1 MCGYVPSSLHHSYRT
16 NVQREWCIS
25 SWENAGLVISTL
37 VLQAFFLY
45 VLDRTSLPITANT
58 GCSVLVSEPSLSQP
72 VSPGSPR
79 GLVLACVPIVRGP
92 SLELESAFPT
102 STITFSLM
110 LFSVFL
116 WWESYSSL
124 SLKLS
129 STVV

>member
-1 MCGYVPSSLHHSYRT
+1 MYGYIPSSLHHSYRA
-16 NVQREWCIS
+16 NAQRERCIS
-25 SWENAGLVISTL
+25 SWENAGLVTAAL
-37 VLQAFFLY
+37 VLQAFLLY
-45 VLDRTSLPITANT
+45 LLVRTSLPITANT
-58 GCSVLVSEPSLSQP
+58 ACSTLVSEPSLSQP

-79 GLVLACVPIVRGP
+79 GLVLACVPIVMGP
-92 SLELESAFPT
+92 SLELESAFST

-124 SLKLS
+124 TLKLS